1 MSQGWAR
8 VAGQLLNSSRPFYV
22 YSWKQAL
29 MVDLKIALRM
39 IGIPLSIGVI
49 LACLPFNTDVE
60 TKDHPLYA
68 FVGIGIL
75 GFQTGACIFWPLA
88 SSCVSRPLCECLD
101 WILFLH
107 PYEHH
112 ELPLQC
118 NRCPFHQHCPLFRPV
133 GHRLSI
139 LQHPCLH
146 HAYPHNLRPTIP
158 ARVLDHEAHVCIGL
172 LDVLST
178 YACTSETE
186 VRGQE
191 GCRELADHPRVLYAG
206 LCGQS
211 IAGAEFWTEGHD
223 IAHCS
228 ECDLS
233 AAREQKQNRLR
244 QNGRSIQPQICCRRG
259 SLLHIRVLRFPGLT
273 RQQRPYWH
281 APSLQM
287 IVFLSINSK
296 ANPLYIFFLI
306 NFTDF
311 ICLIVGGPVSAF
323 FEKNN
328 AQILKEHREK
338 VDTDPFNE
346 ALGVFAKWVK
356 VGPPHHPSL
365 PSSWSSRCSMLRTH
379 FI

>member
-8 VAGQLLNSSRPFYV
+8 VAGQLLSSSRPFYV
-22 YSWKQAL
+22 YAWKQAL
-29 MVDLKIALRM
+29 LVDFKIALRM
-39 IGIPLSIGVI
+39 IGIPLVIGVI

-60 TKDHPLYA
+60 KKDHPLYA

-75 GFQTGACIFWPLA
+75 GFQTGARLCGPLA
-88 SSCVSRPLCECLD
+88 LRCVFRPLCECLD

-107 PYEHH
+107 PHEHH
-112 ELPLQC
+112 ELSLQC
-118 NRCPFHQHCPLFRPV
+118 NRCPFHQHRPLFRLD

-146 HAYPHNLRPTIP
+146 HAHPHSLRRIIP
-158 ARVLDHEAHVCIGL
+158 APVLKNEVHVCIGL

-178 YACTSETE
+178 YACASKTE
-186 VRGQE
+186 GRSQE
-191 GCRELADHPRVLYAG
+191 GCWELADHPRVLYAG
-206 LCGQS
+206 LSGQS

-233 AAREQKQNRLR
+233 ASRQQKQNRLR

-259 SLLHIRVLRFPGLT
+259 SLLHICILRFPSRT
-273 RQQRPYWH
+273 QQNRSRSNFC
-281 APSLQM
+281 SLQM

-311 ICLIVGGPVSAF
+311 ICLIVGGPLAAF
-323 FEKNN
+323 FDKNN

-356 VGPPHHPSL
+356 VGRPIMPL
-365 PSSWSSRCSMLRTH
+365 PSSAPSRCTMLRIH